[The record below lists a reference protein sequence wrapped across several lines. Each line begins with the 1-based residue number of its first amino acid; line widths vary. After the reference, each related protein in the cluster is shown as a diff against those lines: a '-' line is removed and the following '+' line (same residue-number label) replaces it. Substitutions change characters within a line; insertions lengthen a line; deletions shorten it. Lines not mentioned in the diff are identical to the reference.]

1 MAPRPLTFERCLE
14 NDQLPFATSSNGLYL
29 F

>member
-1 MAPRPLTFERCLE
+1 MAPRPLIYERYLE
-14 NDQLPFATSSNGLYL
+14 NDQFPFATSLNGLYP

>member
-14 NDQLPFATSSNGLYL
+14 NDQLPFATSLNGLYL

>member
-14 NDQLPFATSSNGLYL
+14 NDQLPFATNLNGLYP